1 VQTVTES
8 DTAGHH
14 DTQ

>member
-1 VQTVTES
+1 VTES